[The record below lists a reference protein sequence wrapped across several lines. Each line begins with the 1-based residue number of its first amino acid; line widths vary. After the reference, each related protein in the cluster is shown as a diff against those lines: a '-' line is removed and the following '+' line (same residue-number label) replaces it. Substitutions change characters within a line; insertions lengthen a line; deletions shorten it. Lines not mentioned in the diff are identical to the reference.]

1 MARRS
6 TLDDKLAAVRAWRD
20 RPESAE
26 LIADLRKALKDK
38 SNFIAAT
45 AAEIVGERLLLELA
59 SDLEAAFHRFLID
72 PVKTD
77 KLCRAKLAAVEALE
91 KLEHPGDDL
100 FLKAARHVQM
110 EPVWGREEDTAPPL
124 RAAGLVGLTR
134 VNPPGLSTILV
145 DALTDPEREV
155 RIAAALALGAVG
167 SEAAALVLRLKCRL
181 GDKEPE
187 VLSECLHGL
196 LIASSKEHMGFVVE
210 FLNPDSPV
218 GCEAAVLALGK
229 SRLPEALEPLRRCWD
244 RERSASLRETIL
256 LAVAMLRASDAID
269 FLLDLV
275 TEGPEDSA
283 RMALSALKIHRH
295 DPKLVERARRAALQ
309 SGNRATQGWFESGFR
324 STPSS

>member
-1 MARRS
+1 MAKRS
-6 TLDDKLAAVRAWRD
+6 TLDEKLASMREWRD

-26 LIADLRKALKDK
+26 LIADLRKAIGDK
-38 SNFIAAT
+38 SNFIVASAAGI
-45 AAEIVGERLLLELA
+45 AGERRFVELA
-59 SDLEAAFHRFLID
+59 PELEAAFDRFLVD

-91 KLEHPGDDL
+91 KMEHPGDET

-110 EPVWGREEDTAPPL
+110 EPVWGKEEDSAPPL

-134 VNPPGLSTILV
+134 VNPPGLSAFLV

-155 RIAAALALGAVG
+155 RIAAALSLGAVG
-167 SEAAALVLRLKCRL
+167 SEAAALALRLKCRL

-196 LIASSKEHMGFVVE
+196 LIASSKEHMEFVVE
-210 FLNPDSPV
+210 FLNPDAPV

-229 SRLPEALEPLRRCWD
+229 SRLPEALEPLRQCWD
-244 RERSASLRETIL
+244 QARSVSLREMVL
-256 LAVAMLRASDAID
+256 LAVAMLRASAAID

-275 TEGPEDSA
+275 AEGPEPSA

-295 DPKLVERARRAALQ
+295 DPKLVERVERAALQ
-309 SGNRATQGWFESGFR
+309 SGNRAVQEVFESGFR
-324 STPSS
+324 REE

>member
-1 MARRS
+1 MAKRGSLEDR
-6 TLDDKLAAVRAWRD
+6 LAAVRGWRD

-26 LIADLRKALKDK
+26 LIDDLRKALKDK
-38 SNFIAAT
+38 SNFIVAA
-45 AAEIVGERLLLELA
+45 AAEIVGDRLIAELA
-59 SDLEAAFHRFLID
+59 PDLEAAFNRFLVD

-91 KLEHPGDDL
+91 KLEHPGDDV

-110 EPVWGREEDTAPPL
+110 EPAWGREEDTAPPL
-124 RAAGLVGLTR
+124 RAAGLAGLTR

-167 SEAAALVLRLKCRL
+167 SEGAALVLRLKCRL
-181 GDKEPE
+181 GDNEPE

-196 LIASSKEHMGFVVE
+196 LIASSKEHMRFVVG
-210 FLNPDSPV
+210 FLDPDSPT

-229 SRLPEALEPLRRCWD
+229 SRLPEALEPLRQCWD
-244 RERSASLRETIL
+244 RARLASLRETIL
-256 LAVAMLRASDAID
+256 LAVAMLRASAAID

-275 TEGPEDSA
+275 AEGPEPSA

-295 DPKLVERARRAALQ
+295 DPKLVERAERAVLQ
-309 SGNRATQGWFESGFR
+309 SGNRAIQEAF
-324 STPSS
+324 